1 MLRIVRRR
9 RRDLLCV
16 EFVEVVTDY
25 LEGRLPAAE
34 VARVDAH
41 LALCPPCVHYLEQIR
56 VLLRLG
62 DAERDRE
69 VPALVQHLLP
79 AFRSYRRGLT

>member
-1 MLRIVRRR
+1 MTLEH
-9 RRDLLCV
+9 LSCQEL
-16 EFVEVVTDY
+16 VEVVTDY
-25 LEGRLPAAE
+25 LEGRLAE
-34 VARVDAH
+34 EDSARVDAH
-41 LALCPPCVHYLEQIR
+41 LALCPPCVQYIEQIR

-62 DAERDRE
+62 GEERDRE

>member
-1 MLRIVRRR
+1 MTPEHLSCQE
-9 RRDLLCV
+9 L
-16 EFVEVVTDY
+16 VEVVTDY
-25 LEGRLPAAE
+25 LEGRLPAEE

-62 DAERDRE
+62 GEERDRE
-69 VPALVQHLLP
+69 VPSLVGHLLP

>member
-1 MLRIVRRR
+1 MSADHLSCQE
-9 RRDLLCV
+9 L
-16 EFVEVVTDY
+16 VEVVTDY
-25 LEGRLPAAE
+25 LEGRLPDDE

-62 DAERDRE
+62 GEERDRE
-69 VPALVQHLLP
+69 VPSLVQHLLP